1 MCLLAYIK
9 HFYLNNVLPDPEF
22 MRIPLTMIPQEIVD
36 AYNLTELVDEQG
48 WIYMSIEKVMY
59 GLKQAGTIANQE
71 LVKNMAPFGYHNLQ
85 HTPGLSMG
93 PWQQTHH
100 F

>member
-1 MCLLAYIK
+1 M
-9 HFYLNNVLPDPEF
+9 NNVLLDPEF
-22 MRIPLTMIPQEIVD
+22 MRITLKIIPQEIFD
-36 AYNLTELVDEQG
+36 AYKLTALVDEQG

-93 PWQQTHH
+93 P
-100 F
+100 